1 MEPGF
6 WIERWAEGRIGFHEG
21 RPNQYLE
28 RHAARLA
35 GARRVLVPLCGKAVD
50 LAYLASRGHEV
61 VGVELVEDAVRAF
74 FAEQAVT
81 PAVQRRG
88 AFVEYAADGITILA
102 GDMFAT
108 TRELIGPIDGFY
120 DRAALIAL
128 PPALR
133 ARYVPHVRG
142 LVRAAPGLVITL
154 EYEQALMDGPPFA
167 VFEDELRVL
176 YAGDPVELIEDGA
189 ANVPRLPPGTPARER
204 CFAIGTPVGEVV
216 R

>member
-28 RHAARLA
+28 RHAARLD

-74 FAEQAVT
+74 FAEQDVT

-88 AFVEYAADGITILA
+88 GFVEYAAGGIAIFA
-102 GDMFAT
+102 GDVFAT
-108 TRELIGPIDGFY
+108 TRELLGPIDGFY

-133 ARYVPHVRG
+133 ARYVPHLRG
-142 LVRAAPGLVITL
+142 LV
-154 EYEQALMDGPPFA
+154 
-167 VFEDELRVL
+167 
-176 YAGDPVELIEDGA
+176 GA
-189 ANVPRLPPGTPARER
+189 RSTPAPRSS
-204 CFAIGTPVGEVV
+204 
-216 R
+216 